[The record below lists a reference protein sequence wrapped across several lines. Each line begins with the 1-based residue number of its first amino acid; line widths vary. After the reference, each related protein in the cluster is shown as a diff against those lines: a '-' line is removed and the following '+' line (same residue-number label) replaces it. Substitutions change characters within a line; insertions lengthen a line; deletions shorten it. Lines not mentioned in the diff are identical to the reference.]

1 MPASAPRFRILAA
14 DRGKPFALFDER
26 AAEIGGEVIYAG
38 AKTSEDMDP
47 YVADAD
53 AVMVFRTHVTA
64 AQIKKMKRCRLLLRQ
79 GIGFDLID
87 VPAATRAGIF
97 VSNVPDYCIDEVAD
111 HAVTLLLATV
121 RNLLDYHRAM
131 TGEGWGYY
139 NTSRIVPALREMR
152 LGIVG
157 LGKIGR
163 AFARRAAVFGFQ
175 LYGYDPYVHDDVFAA
190 VGVRRLRQLD
200 ELLCAC
206 DAISLHTPL
215 TPETERMFGA
225 REFSQM
231 KPGSYFVNTARGR
244 IVDLAALDEAL
255 ASGHLA
261 AAGLDVFEDEPLAAG
276 HPILA
281 RPNLVATPHVA
292 FYSERSLQRVA
303 AESIDEVVRVLRGD
317 RPLNL
322 VNPEVYAHRR
332 RSD

>member
-1 MPASAPRFRILAA
+1 MTSSGPRFRILAA

-26 AAEIGGEVIYAG
+26 AAEIGAEVIYAG
-38 AKTSEDMDP
+38 AKTSAEMDP

-64 AQIKKMKRCRLLLRQ
+64 DQIKKMKRCRLLLRQ

-97 VSNVPDYCIDEVAD
+97 VSNIPDYCIDEVAD
-111 HAVTLLLATV
+111 HAVTLLLVTV
-121 RNLLDYHRAM
+121 RNLMDFHRAM
-131 TGEGWGYY
+131 TGEGWGFY
-139 NTSRIVPALREMR
+139 NTSRTVPAMAGMK

-163 AFARRAAVFGFQ
+163 AFARRAGVFGFQ
-175 LYGYDPYVHDDVFAA
+175 MLGYDPYVHDDIFAS
-190 VGVRRLRQLD
+190 VGVGRVRQLD
-200 ELLCAC
+200 QLLCDC
-206 DAISLHTPL
+206 DAISLHMPL
-215 TPETERMFGA
+215 TPETQGLFGT

-231 KPGSYFVNTARGR
+231 KPGSYFINTARGR

-255 ASGHLA
+255 GSGHIA
-261 AAGLDVFEDEPLAAG
+261 AAGLDVFEEEPLAPD
-276 HPILA
+276 HPILR

-292 FYSERSLQRVA
+292 FYSERSVQRVA
-303 AESIDEVVRVLRGD
+303 SESIDEVIRVLRGD

-322 VNPEVYAHRR
+322 VNPEVYAHPRVQQ
-332 RSD
+332 